1 MNKKFV
7 VSSLVVAFASLMVG
21 FLVHALLLQA
31 DYARLPNM
39 YRSEASS
46 QAYFGYMLFAHLL
59 IGIGMTWIYQRGIE
73 AGKPFVMQGVRF
85 GAAVSVVSIIPM
97 YLIYFAVQPMPSDL
111 VAQQIVF
118 STIGTLVLGVITAWM
133 NRT

>member
-59 IGIGMTWIYQRGIE
+59 IGVGMTWIYQRGIE

-118 STIGTLVLGVITAWM
+118 STIGTLVLGVVTAWM